1 MKVIRGLYN
10 QTPNH
15 RGCVATIGNF
25 DGVHPGHLALFNQL
39 NTLALNYRL
48 PSLAISF
55 QPLPH
60 EYFSPEAAST
70 RIQTFRDRV
79 DSLASTGL
87 QNLLLLRFDE
97 ALATQSATAFVTDT
111 LVGKLGVKH
120 LLVGDDFRFGAGR
133 QGNMALLKALSADGS
148 FTVSDTDTVKSDALR
163 VSSTRIRQLLEH
175 NDCDAVNQLLGRPHR
190 ISGRVVHGEK
200 IGRTLGFP
208 TANIALKNHRPLL
221 RGVFAVMARNKRGDA
236 WPAVANLGER
246 PTVNGRQLLLEVHM
260 LDTTVDLYGQHL
272 SIDFHHFVRGEMKFD
287 SLDALKQAIT
297 DDAETA
303 RRYFADKP
311 SIAAS
316 KPDSFTLQ

>member
-10 QTPNH
+10 QTPDQ

-25 DGVHPGHLALFNQL
+25 DGVHPGHLALFSQL
-39 NTLALNYRL
+39 NTLALTYRL

-60 EYFSPEAAST
+60 EYFSPEAAPT

-87 QNLLLLRFDE
+87 HSLMLLRFND
-97 ALATQSATAFVTDT
+97 ALATQSASDFVTET
-111 LVGKLGVKH
+111 LVNRLGVRH

-133 QGNMALLKALSADGS
+133 QGNMALLKQLASDGS
-148 FTVSDTDTVKSDALR
+148 FEVSDTETVKSDSLR
-163 VSSTRIRQLLEH
+163 VSSTRIRQLLEQ
-175 NDCDAVNQLLGRPHR
+175 NDCTAIHRLLGRPHR
-190 ISGRVVHGEK
+190 ISGKVVHGEK

-208 TANIALKNHRPLL
+208 TANVALKNHRPLL
-221 RGVFAVMARNKRGDA
+221 RGVFAVVARNKAGDT

-260 LDTTVDLYGQHL
+260 LDASVDLYGQRL
-272 SIDFHHFVRGEMKFD
+272 SIDFHHFIRGEVKFD
-287 SLDALKQAIT
+287 SLDALKQAIA
-297 DDAETA
+297 DDTETA
-303 RRYFADKP
+303 RRFFADKP
-311 SIAAS
+311 SIAAG

>member
-10 QTPNH
+10 PTPDT

-39 NTLALNYRL
+39 NTLALTYRL

-60 EYFSPEAAST
+60 EYFAPDAAPT
-70 RIQTFRDRV
+70 RIQTFRDRI

-87 QNLLLLRFDE
+87 DNLLLLRFND
-97 ALATQSATAFVTDT
+97 ALATQSASDFVTET
-111 LVGKLGVKH
+111 LVNQLKVKH

-133 QGNMALLKALSADGS
+133 AGNMALLRQLSADGS
-148 FTVSDTDTVKSDALR
+148 FDVSDTATVKNDAVR
-163 VSSTRIRQLLEH
+163 VSSTRIRRLLEQ
-175 NDCDAVNQLLGRPHR
+175 NDCAGVAQLLGRPHR
-190 ISGRVVHGEK
+190 ISGKVVHGEK

-208 TANIALKNHRPLL
+208 TANVALKTHSPLL
-221 RGVFAVMARNKRGDA
+221 RGVFAVIARNRSGDA

-246 PTVNGRQLLLEVHM
+246 PTVKGRQLLLEVHM
-260 LDTTVDLYGQHL
+260 LDSNPELYGQRL
-272 SIDFHHFVRGEMKFD
+272 SIDFHHYIRGEKKFE
-287 SLDALKQAIT
+287 SLDALKQAIA

-303 RRYFADKP
+303 RRFFADKP